1 MQSLEANNT
10 FFLQFQNKKLL
21 SPPAEFLETFTVF
34 LILQGAGNGR
44 FRHTKKYQKKT
55 VSTKVSIRVFGKIVF
70 FRSFKNRAGFEIE
83 GGWVF

>member
-1 MQSLEANNT
+1 MRGCKNKQLLEARNCKKKMQSLEANNT

-44 FRHTKKYQKKT
+44 FRHTKKYQKKP
-55 VSTKVSIRVFGKIVF
+55 
-70 FRSFKNRAGFEIE
+70 
-83 GGWVF
+83 